1 MKLGEQ
7 IKQIR
12 KKKGL
17 SQKQLAKQI
26 GISANAMCSIEN
38 GKARASQETVESICK
53 LLGVELKLIEKMRT
67 QTFLIRCEYPDG
79 DHIPTQ
85 EFVENIQEYFA
96 ANIMDGERGRLVVKP
111 VYKPKRDPLYQE
123 CLDAV
128 PEDIKERVGIEVEF
142 SNFVSLVKQM
152 REARHKYSALSREFC
167 SKGMKPR
174 QSQEWQDAR
183 KLTKLLESEVDEY
196 LKKMDI

>member
-1 MKLGEQ
+1 M
-7 IKQIR
+7 
-12 KKKGL
+12 
-17 SQKQLAKQI
+17 
-26 GISANAMCSIEN
+26 
-38 GKARASQETVESICK
+38 
-53 LLGVELKLIEKMRT
+53 T

-111 VYKPKRDPLYQE
+111 VYQPKRDSLYQE

-142 SNFVSLVKQM
+142 SNFVSLVKKM
-152 REARHKYSALSREFC
+152 REAQKDKAAFESELDRKYRGNTWFMSTEE
-167 SKGMKPR
+167 MVER
-174 QSQEWQDAR
+174 QELCNKVFDLNA
-183 KLTKLLESEVDEY
+183 EVDEY
-196 LKKMDI
+196 LKKIK

>member
-1 MKLGEQ
+1 M
-7 IKQIR
+7 
-12 KKKGL
+12 
-17 SQKQLAKQI
+17 
-26 GISANAMCSIEN
+26 N
-38 GKARASQETVESICK
+38 
-53 LLGVELKLIEKMRT
+53 T

-111 VYKPKRDPLYQE
+111 VYKPQRDPLYQE

-142 SNFVSLVKQM
+142 SNFVFLVKKM
-152 REARHKYSALSREFC
+152 IEAQKE
-167 SKGMKPR
+167 
-174 QSQEWQDAR
+174 ER
-183 KLTKLLESEVDEY
+183 KWGIVNFKTEEDKVACGEAIRRMYQLESEVDEY
-196 LKKMDI
+196 LKKMEV